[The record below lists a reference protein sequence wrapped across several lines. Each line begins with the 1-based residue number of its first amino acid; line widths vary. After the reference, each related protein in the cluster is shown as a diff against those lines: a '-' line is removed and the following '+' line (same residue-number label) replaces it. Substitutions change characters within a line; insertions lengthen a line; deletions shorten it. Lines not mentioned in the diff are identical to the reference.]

1 MSDAKKQHDEG
12 KQENKQLRKKRE
24 EQREKKEH
32 REHEHKN
39 EQLGTNPK
47 DDHEENE
54 NVKEPQKGSVFNIGD
69 PIDTRVVR
77 QKQKKDK
84 TYRRKISGKRVPT
97 LSLRNNGKYVRHGF
111 PKGEIKDVALDAT
124 IKHELSVYM

>member
-77 QKQKKDK
+77 QKQ
-84 TYRRKISGKRVPT
+84 
-97 LSLRNNGKYVRHGF
+97 
-111 PKGEIKDVALDAT
+111 
-124 IKHELSVYM
+124 IKHIAGRFPGKEFLHSLFAITGNTYGMDSRKER